1 MKHPA
6 AICLLVLPALL
17 ALSCG
22 SGAES
27 SRPAAGETKEALY
40 QRGHTLYRTMDF
52 PAAEENLRRA
62 IAMDSAYV
70 DALVDLASLTYDQ
83 GVREE
88 GEANPRRLERFRASR
103 ALFARAEGLGYV
115 DAAGYERLCELSVAL
130 GDERGFLKY
139 ARKSSERYPYDRQS
153 YNLGLAYFGVGDWQ
167 GVVKSQKEASE
178 KFKQSPYLGAFYRQ
192 LGRAYMKLDRDQTAE
207 RTFVAGVA
215 AVDAR
220 LAALRTRAVGGSPE
234 DSRRLTD
241 DKIGMLLLL
250 KRLHTTYKA
259 AEKLEQVERQL
270 RDAGYTKQP

>member
-1 MKHPA
+1 MKLPA
-6 AICLLVLPALL
+6 ALCLLVLAALL

-22 SGAES
+22 PGAES

-40 QRGHTLYRTMDF
+40 QRGHALYRTMDF

-88 GEANPRRLERFRASR
+88 GEANPRRLERFRSSR
-103 ALFARAEGLGYV
+103 ALFARAEGLGYD

-139 ARKSSERYPYDRQS
+139 ARKSSERYPFDRQS

-207 RTFVAGVA
+207 RTFIAGVA

-220 LAALRTRAVGGSPE
+220 LAALRTQAVGGRAE
-234 DSRRLTD
+234 DTRRLTD

-250 KRLHTTYKA
+250 KRLHMTYKA